1 MKLIQYQFILIAVF
15 CLTIYNCVGNN
26 EKYTTWETYQGDSGR
41 NQYSSLKQIN
51 KSNVG
56 QLEVAWKYKT
66 NDNLRPRS
74 QIQCNPIIIDN
85 VLYGTS
91 PSIKLFALNA
101 ATGELIWE
109 FDPAL
114 EFSPHVNRG
123 VTYWESGNDK
133 RIFFTAGALLFGI
146 NAKTGKPVVAFG
158 TNGVTSLK
166 AGLGARAAELFVISS
181 TPGLVY
187 KDLLII
193 GTSVSEDADAA
204 PGFIRAFNARDGS
217 VEWIFHTIPKP
228 GEFGYETW
236 PEDAHGRVGGA
247 NSWSGMSLD
256 KERGIVYAPTGSASF
271 DFWGGNRKGANL
283 FANCVIAIEAET
295 GKRVWHYQTV
305 HHDLWDRDLPAP
317 PNLVTVNHNGANID
331 AVAQVTKAGYL
342 FLFDRDTGEPLF
354 PIEERPVDKSDLI
367 DEETWPTQPF
377 PLKPPP
383 FARQHFTEELITDIS
398 PEAHEYVKSIWST
411 TRTGKQFIP
420 PSTQGTMYFPGFDG
434 GAEWGG
440 ASFDPSSNILYVN
453 SNEMPWIQ
461 HMVELDM
468 KPDFDWSGTTAK
480 GGGMDPKSKPKTI
493 KDIGEKIYKANCSLC
508 HGQDR
513 QGNTAYPSLIG
524 IKDRITR
531 DEAHTII
538 QKGKGFM
545 PSFNQ
550 FSDHKN
556 NALLAFLF
564 DETLNN
570 DQNTDN
576 MIEVL
581 TKELQQYAIP
591 YYFTGYNRFFDE
603 EGYPAVKPPWGTLN
617 AIDLNKGEILWQVPL
632 GEFEELT
639 KRGIAKTGT
648 ENYGGPVVTAGGLIF
663 IAATKD
669 EYIRAFDKDTG
680 AELWKHKLPAGG
692 YATPSVYQ
700 IDGKQYVTIACG
712 GGKMGTKPGDYY
724 LAFALP

>member
-1 MKLIQYQFILIAVF
+1 MKQLKYKPIWVAFF
-15 CLTIYNCVGNN
+15 TLTIYNCVGTN
-26 EKYTTWETYQGDSGR
+26 EKYTNWETYQGDSGR

-56 QLEVAWKYKT
+56 GLEVAWKYKT
-66 NDNLRPRS
+66 NDKLRSNS
-74 QIQCNPIIIDN
+74 QIQCNPIVVDN

-101 ATGELIWE
+101 ATGELLWE
-109 FDPAL
+109 FDPEL

-133 RIFFTAGALLFGI
+133 RIFFTAGSLLFGI
-146 NAKTGKPVVAFG
+146 NAKTGKPVVSFG

-166 AGLGARAAELFVISS
+166 SGLGAWAADLYVISS

-187 KDLLII
+187 KDYLII
-193 GTSVSEDADAA
+193 GSSVSESAGAA
-204 PGFIRAFNARDGS
+204 PGYIRAFNAKDGS
-217 VEWIFHTIPKP
+217 VEWVFHTIPKP
-228 GEFGYETW
+228 GEFGYDTW
-236 PEDAHGRVGGA
+236 PEDAYKRVGGA
-247 NSWSGMSLD
+247 NSWAGMSLD
-256 KERGIVYAPTGSASF
+256 EERGVIYAPTGSASF

-283 FANCVIAIEAET
+283 FANSIIAIEAET
-295 GKRVWHYQTV
+295 GKRVWHYQTI

-317 PNLVTVNHNGANID
+317 PNLVTVNHNGTTID
-331 AVAQVTKAGYL
+331 AVSQTTKSGHV
-342 FLFDRDTGEPLF
+342 FLFNRDTGEPLF
-354 PIEERPVDKSDLI
+354 PIEERAVGKSDLI

-398 PEAHEYVKSIWST
+398 PEAHEYVKAIWST

-440 ASFDPSSNILYVN
+440 ASFDPTTNILYVN

-461 HMVELDM
+461 HMVELDL
-468 KPDFDWSGTTAK
+468 S
-480 GGGMDPKSKPKTI
+480 MDKESRPKTI
-493 KDIGEKIYKANCSLC
+493 KDIGEKIYKSNCALC

-513 QGNTAYPSLIG
+513 KGNTSGSYPSLVSV
-524 IKDRITR
+524 KDRISR
-531 DEAHTII
+531 DELITILKNG
-538 QKGKGFM
+538 QGFM
-545 PSFNQ
+545 PSFGQLSN
-550 FSDHKN
+550 DKN
-556 NALLAFLF
+556 DALIAFLF
-564 DETLNN
+564 DEQVNN
-570 DQNTDN
+570 DKKKLFDGYVDSLLNEMEEN
-576 MIEVL
+576 SF
-581 TKELQQYAIP
+581 P
-591 YYFTGYNRFFDE
+591 YTHTGYNRFFDE

-639 KRGIAKTGT
+639 KRGIPKTGT
-648 ENYGGPVVTAGGLIF
+648 ENYGGPVVTASGLIF
-663 IAATKD
+663 IAGTMD
-669 EYIRAFDKDTG
+669 EHIRAFDKDTG
-680 AELWKHKLPAGG
+680 EEIWKHKLPAGG
-692 YATPSVYQ
+692 YATPSVYEVN
-700 IDGKQYVTIACG
+700 GKQYVAIACG

>member
-1 MKLIQYQFILIAVF
+1 MHYKFILIAIF
-15 CLTIYNCVGNN
+15 SLYIYNCAGSDK
-26 EKYTTWETYQGDSGR
+26 KYTTWETYQGDSGR

-56 QLEVAWKYKT
+56 ELEVAWEYKT
-66 NDNLRPRS
+66 YDNLRSNS

-101 ATGELIWE
+101 ATGELLWE
-109 FDPAL
+109 FDPEL

-133 RIFFTAGALLFGI
+133 RIFFTAGSLLFGI
-146 NAKTGKPVVAFG
+146 NAKTGKPVVSFG

-166 AGLGARAAELFVISS
+166 SGLGAWAADLYVISS

-187 KDLLII
+187 KDYLII
-193 GTSVSEDADAA
+193 GSSVSESADAA
-204 PGFIRAFNARDGS
+204 PGYIRAFNARDGS
-217 VEWIFHTIPKP
+217 VEWVFHTIPKP
-228 GEFGYETW
+228 GEFGYDTW
-236 PEDAHGRVGGA
+236 PEDAYKNVGGA

-256 KERGIVYAPTGSASF
+256 EERGVIYAPTGSASF

-283 FANCVIAIEAET
+283 FANSVIAIEAET

-317 PNLVTVNHNGANID
+317 PNLVTVNHNGSIID
-331 AVAQVTKAGYL
+331 AVSQITKSGHV

-354 PIEERPVDKSDLI
+354 PIEERPVGKSDLI

-398 PEAHEYVKSIWST
+398 TEAHEYVKGIWST
-411 TRTGKQFIP
+411 TRSGKQFIP

-440 ASFDPSSNILYVN
+440 ASFDPTTNILYVN

-461 HMVELDM
+461 HMVELDLSM
-468 KPDFDWSGTTAK
+468 NEESR
-480 GGGMDPKSKPKTI
+480 PKTI
-493 KDIGEKIYKANCSLC
+493 KDVGEKIYKSNCSLC

-513 QGNTAYPSLIG
+513 KGNTSGTYPSLVNV
-524 IKDRITR
+524 KDRISR
-531 DEAHTII
+531 DELITIL
-538 QKGKGFM
+538 KNGKGFM
-545 PSFNQ
+545 PSFSQLSN
-550 FSDHKN
+550 DKN
-556 NALLAFLF
+556 DALIAFLF
-564 DETLNN
+564 DEKVNKDKKKLF
-570 DQNTDN
+570 DSYVDSLMKEMQDN
-576 MIEVL
+576 SF
-581 TKELQQYAIP
+581 P
-591 YYFTGYNRFFDE
+591 YTHTGYNRFFDQ

-639 KRGIAKTGT
+639 KRGIPKTGT
-648 ENYGGPVVTAGGLIF
+648 ENYGGPVVTASGLIF
-663 IAATKD
+663 IAATMD

-680 AELWKHKLPAGG
+680 EEIWKHKLPAGG
-692 YATPSVYQ
+692 YATPSVYEVN
-700 IDGKQYVTIACG
+700 GKQYVAIACG

>member
-1 MKLIQYQFILIAVF
+1 MKQLKYKPIWVAFF
-15 CLTIYNCVGNN
+15 TLTIYNCVGTN
-26 EKYTTWETYQGDSGR
+26 EKHTNWETYQGDSGR

-56 QLEVAWKYKT
+56 GLEVAWKYKT
-66 NDNLRPRS
+66 NDKLRSNS
-74 QIQCNPIIIDN
+74 QIQCNPIVVDN

-101 ATGELIWE
+101 ATGELLWE
-109 FDPAL
+109 FDPEL

-133 RIFFTAGALLFGI
+133 RIFFTAGSLLFGI
-146 NAKTGKPVVAFG
+146 NAKTGKPVVSFG

-166 AGLGARAAELFVISS
+166 SGLGAWAADLYVISS

-187 KDLLII
+187 KDYLII
-193 GTSVSEDADAA
+193 GSSVSESAGAA
-204 PGFIRAFNARDGS
+204 PGYIRAFNAKDGS
-217 VEWIFHTIPKP
+217 VEWVFHTIPKP
-228 GEFGYETW
+228 GEFGYDTW
-236 PEDAHGRVGGA
+236 PEDAYKRVGGA
-247 NSWSGMSLD
+247 NSWAGMSLD
-256 KERGIVYAPTGSASF
+256 EERGVIYAPTGSASF

-283 FANCVIAIEAET
+283 FANSIIAIEAET
-295 GKRVWHYQTV
+295 GKRVWHYQTI

-317 PNLVTVNHNGANID
+317 PNLVTVNHNGTTID
-331 AVAQVTKAGYL
+331 AVSQTTKSGHV
-342 FLFDRDTGEPLF
+342 FLFNRDTGEPLF
-354 PIEERPVDKSDLI
+354 PIEERPVGKSDLI

-398 PEAHEYVKSIWST
+398 PEAHEYVKAIWST

-440 ASFDPSSNILYVN
+440 ASFDPTTNILYVN

-461 HMVELDM
+461 HMVDLDVSLY
-468 KPDFDWSGTTAK
+468 KESRPTA
-480 GGGMDPKSKPKTI
+480 I
-493 KDIGEKIYKANCSLC
+493 HAIGEKIYKSNCALC

-513 QGNTAYPSLIG
+513 KGNTSGSYPSLVSL
-524 IKDRITR
+524 KDRISR
-531 DEAHTII
+531 DELITILKNG
-538 QKGKGFM
+538 QGFM
-545 PSFNQ
+545 PSFGQLSN
-550 FSDHKN
+550 DKN
-556 NALLAFLF
+556 DALIAFLF
-564 DETLNN
+564 DEQVNN
-570 DQNTDN
+570 DKKKLFDGYVDSLLNEMEEN
-576 MIEVL
+576 SF
-581 TKELQQYAIP
+581 P
-591 YYFTGYNRFFDE
+591 YTHTGYNRFFDE

-639 KRGIAKTGT
+639 KRGIPKTGT
-648 ENYGGPVVTAGGLIF
+648 ENYGGPVVTASGLIF
-663 IAATKD
+663 IAGTMD
-669 EYIRAFDKDTG
+669 EHIRAFDKDTG
-680 AELWKHKLPAGG
+680 EEIWKHKLPAGG
-692 YATPSVYQ
+692 YATPSVYEVN
-700 IDGKQYVTIACG
+700 GKQYVAIACG